1 MSAIN
6 TNINTNINNETFN
19 TKNYII
25 DGDSDGAVEF
35 YFFTQLKNML
45 NQTPNDETDNN
56 KVGLYDDQD
65 NHCLL
70 TKEPLDNIHIKL
82 ECGHKFNYVPLY
94 REVVMQKT
102 TGMSPI
108 GYYQSHSL
116 KRNEIKCPYCRTV
129 QDKLLPY
136 LEYDGVN
143 KIIGVNQPKTLS
155 MSVQT
160 CSHIEYK
167 KSKKQSSTT
176 CCKEQGS
183 TCKEQ
188 GSTCKE
194 QGSTCKE
201 NAIHFVNGAYL
212 CKKHSLNVAT
222 NIAST
227 PAIIETIETIEHKAE
242 VATDTCGVILRY
254 GKNKG
259 NPCKNSSKCR
269 VHISKI
275 IQ

>member
-1 MSAIN
+1 MSDIMN
-6 TNINTNINNETFN
+6 SNINNPTLQ

-25 DGDSDGAVEF
+25 DGDADGAIEND
-35 YFFTQLKNML
+35 FFTQLKNIL
-45 NQTPNDETDNN
+45 NLNPNDYIND
-56 KVGLYDDQD
+56 KIGLDKDQDQDQDKDKDQD
-65 NHCLL
+65 NYCLL

-94 REVVMQKT
+94 REIVMQKT
-102 TGMSPI
+102 TGMSST
-108 GYYQSHSL
+108 GYYYSHSL

-143 KIIGVNQPKTLS
+143 KTIGVNQPKTLS

-167 KSKKQSSTT
+167 KGKKQSST
-176 CCKEQGS
+176 CKEQSS
-183 TCKEQ
+183 TC
-188 GSTCKE
+188 
-194 QGSTCKE
+194 CKE
-201 NAIHFVNGAYL
+201 NAIHFLNGAYL
-212 CKKHSLNVAT
+212 CKKHSLNVDT
-222 NIAST
+222 DTDTTSDT
-227 PAIIETIETIEHKAE
+227 VEPKPK
-242 VATDTCGVILRY
+242 DTCGVILRY

-269 VHISKI
+269 VHSST
-275 IQ
+275 Q

>member
-1 MSAIN
+1 MNDIN
-6 TNINTNINNETFN
+6 TNMNNENFN

-25 DGDSDGAVEF
+25 DGDADGAIEF
-35 YFFTQLKNML
+35 DFFTQLKNIL
-45 NQTPNDETDNN
+45 NRNPNHYNN
-56 KVGLYDDQD
+56 DKIGLDQVKDQDQDQDQD
-65 NHCLL
+65 NYCLL

-82 ECGHKFNYVPLY
+82 TCGHKFNYIPLY

-102 TGMSPI
+102 SGMSST
-108 GYYQSHSL
+108 GYYYSHSL

-143 KIIGVNQPKTLS
+143 KTTGVNQPKTLS

-167 KSKKQSSTT
+167 KGKKQSSTCKEQSSTCKEQSSTCKEQSSTCKEQSSTT
-176 CCKEQGS
+176 CCKE
-183 TCKEQ
+183 
-188 GSTCKE
+188 
-194 QGSTCKE
+194 
-201 NAIHFVNGAYL
+201 NAIHFLNGAYL
-212 CKKHSLNVAT
+212 CKKHSSNVTINAT
-222 NIAST
+222 I
-227 PAIIETIETIEHKAE
+227 PATVESK

-269 VHISKI
+269 VHST
-275 IQ
+275 Q

>member
-1 MSAIN
+1 
-6 TNINTNINNETFN
+6 
-19 TKNYII
+19 
-25 DGDSDGAVEF
+25 
-35 YFFTQLKNML
+35 ML

-65 NHCLL
+65 NYCLL

-102 TGMSPI
+102 TGMSSI

-116 KRNEIKCPYCRTV
+116 KRNEIKCPYCRTI

-143 KIIGVNQPKTLS
+143 KTTGVNQPKTLS

-160 CSHIEYK
+160 CSHIECK
-167 KSKKQSSTT
+167 KSKK
-176 CCKEQGS
+176 
-183 TCKEQ
+183 Q

-201 NAIHFVNGAYL
+201 NAIHFINGAYL
-212 CKKHSLNVAT
+212 CKKHSLNIAT
-222 NIAST
+222 NVST
-227 PAIIETIETIEHKAE
+227 PATIETIETIEHKAE
-242 VATDTCGVILRY
+242 VATDTCGVIIRY

-269 VHISKI
+269 VHSKI

>member
-1 MSAIN
+1 MN
-6 TNINTNINNETFN
+6 NINTNMNNENFN

-25 DGDSDGAVEF
+25 DGDADGAVEF
-35 YFFTQLKNML
+35 DFFTQLKNML
-45 NQTPNDETDNN
+45 NKNPNDYIND
-56 KVGLYDDQD
+56 KIGLDQDKDQDQD
-65 NHCLL
+65 NFCLL

-82 ECGHKFNYVPLY
+82 ECGHKFNYIPLY
-94 REVVMQKT
+94 REIVMQKT
-102 TGMSPI
+102 TGMSST
-108 GYYQSHSL
+108 GYYYSHSL

-143 KIIGVNQPKTLS
+143 KTTGVNQPKTLS

-167 KSKKQSSTT
+167 KGKKQSSTT
-176 CCKEQGS
+176 CCKEQSS

-188 GSTCKE
+188 S
-194 QGSTCKE
+194 STCKE
-201 NAIHFVNGAYL
+201 NAIYFLNGAYL

-222 NIAST
+222 NVTINAT
-227 PAIIETIETIEHKAE
+227 TTIPATVEPK

-259 NPCKNSSKCR
+259 TPCKNSSKCR
-269 VHISKI
+269 VHST
-275 IQ
+275 Q

>member
-1 MSAIN
+1 M
-6 TNINTNINNETFN
+6 NNPTLQ

-25 DGDSDGAVEF
+25 DGDADGAVEF
-35 YFFTQLKNML
+35 DFFTQLKNML
-45 NQTPNDETDNN
+45 NQNQNGETDNN
-56 KVGLYDDQD
+56 NTEDQD
-65 NHCLL
+65 NQDNQDNYCLL
-70 TKEPLDNIHIKL
+70 TKDPLDNIHIKL

-102 TGMSPI
+102 TGMSSI

-143 KIIGVNQPKTLS
+143 KTTNVNQPKTLS

-167 KSKKQSSTT
+167 KGKKQSSTCCKEQGST

-222 NIAST
+222 NIA
-227 PAIIETIETIEHKAE
+227 TIETIEPE
-242 VATDTCGVILRY
+242 IVSENDTCGVILRY

-269 VHISKI
+269 LHISKI
-275 IQ
+275 TQ

>member
-1 MSAIN
+1 MSDIMN
-6 TNINTNINNETFN
+6 SNINNPILQ

-25 DGDSDGAVEF
+25 DGDADGSIEND
-35 YFFTQLKNML
+35 FFTQLKNIL
-45 NQTPNDETDNN
+45 NLNPNDYIND
-56 KVGLYDDQD
+56 KIGLDKDKDQDKDQVKDQD
-65 NHCLL
+65 NYCLL

-82 ECGHKFNYVPLY
+82 ECGHKFNYIPLY

-102 TGMSPI
+102 TGMSST
-108 GYYQSHSL
+108 GYYYSHSL

-143 KIIGVNQPKTLS
+143 KTTGVNQPKTLS

-167 KSKKQSSTT
+167 KGKKQSSKQSSTT
-176 CCKEQGS
+176 CCKEQSS
-183 TCKEQ
+183 TCCKEQ
-188 GSTCKE
+188 SSTTCCKE
-194 QGSTCKE
+194 QSSTCCKE
-201 NAIHFVNGAYL
+201 NAIHFLNGAYL
-212 CKKHSLNVAT
+212 CKKHSLNVDTDTTSAT
-222 NIAST
+222 VE
-227 PAIIETIETIEHKAE
+227 PK
-242 VATDTCGVILRY
+242 DTCGVILRY

-269 VHISKI
+269 VHSST
-275 IQ
+275 Q

>member
-1 MSAIN
+1 M
-6 TNINTNINNETFN
+6 NNPTLQ

-25 DGDSDGAVEF
+25 DGDADGAVEF
-35 YFFTQLKNML
+35 DFFTQLKNML
-45 NQTPNDETDNN
+45 NQNQNGETDNN
-56 KVGLYDDQD
+56 NTEDQD
-65 NHCLL
+65 NQDNYCLL

-102 TGMSPI
+102 TGMSSI
-108 GYYQSHSL
+108 GYYQPYSL

-143 KIIGVNQPKTLS
+143 KTTNVNQPKTLS
-155 MSVQT
+155 MSVQM

-167 KSKKQSSTT
+167 KGKKQSST
-176 CCKEQGS
+176 C
-183 TCKEQ
+183 
-188 GSTCKE
+188 CKE

-222 NIAST
+222 NIA
-227 PAIIETIETIEHKAE
+227 TIETIEPE
-242 VATDTCGVILRY
+242 IVSENDTCGVILRY

-269 VHISKI
+269 LHISKI
-275 IQ
+275 TQ

>member
-1 MSAIN
+1 M
-6 TNINTNINNETFN
+6 NNPTLQ

-25 DGDSDGAVEF
+25 DGDADGAVEF
-35 YFFTQLKNML
+35 DFFTQLKNML
-45 NQTPNDETDNN
+45 NQNQNSETDNIN
-56 KVGLYDDQD
+56 TEDQDKDQD
-65 NHCLL
+65 NYCLL

-82 ECGHKFNYVPLY
+82 ACGHKFNYVPLY

-102 TGMSPI
+102 TGMSST
-108 GYYQSHSL
+108 GYYYSHSL

-136 LEYDGVN
+136 LEYHGVN
-143 KIIGVNQPKTLS
+143 KTTNVNQPKTLS

-160 CSHIEYK
+160 CNHIEYK
-167 KSKKQSSTT
+167 KSKK
-176 CCKEQGS
+176 
-183 TCKEQ
+183 
-188 GSTCKE
+188 

-212 CKKHSLNVAT
+212 CKKHSLSTAINAT
-222 NIAST
+222 IES
-227 PAIIETIETIEHKAE
+227 IETIEPKVE
-242 VATDTCGVILRY
+242 VATDTCACGVILRY

-269 VHISKI
+269 IHSKI
-275 IQ
+275 TQ